1 MCLSSAYI
9 GFPFIHIFMFL
20 FFPFFFFFFLFF
32 FWGGGYQESPWW
44 MGLLFVQ
51 IREVVSLSVFL
62 SSFMHMFLLYHH
74 ASFNNR
80 TFVLQDDPCLILTVQ
95 EDQFFVCLVDCSN
108 LRLVRNWVK
117 IIILM
122 VRCLVCQ
129 LLYTGHLWIKYKTD
143 NLKWF
148 PFHYQTRIF
157 LLYMLLH
164 SKVLPSLIS

>member
-1 MCLSSAYI
+1 
-9 GFPFIHIFMFL
+9 MFNINCTRR
-20 FFPFFFFFFLFF
+20 
-32 FWGGGYQESPWW
+32 S
-44 MGLLFVQ
+44 
-51 IREVVSLSVFL
+51 I
-62 SSFMHMFLLYHH
+62 
-74 ASFNNR
+74 
-80 TFVLQDDPCLILTVQ
+80 
-95 EDQFFVCLVDCSN
+95 FFVCLVDCSN

-143 NLKWF
+143 NLNWFPFHYQTSSNLRLVRNWVKIIILMVRCLVCQLLYTGHLWIKYKTDNLNWF